1 MRPHKSAIETYMTC
15 NVRNFFGSCEITPHV
30 VGARFNT
37 QHPPMQIKTQP
48 TVDLNTKIPYMIK
61 PAKHS
66 RQKDNSQRLSNQ
78 AF

>member
-1 MRPHKSAIETYMTC
+1 MRPHKSAIETYKTC

-37 QHPPMQIKTQP
+37 QHHANKNPTNSRPQHQDPPRDKP
-48 TVDLNTKIPYMIK
+48 T
-61 PAKHS
+61 KHS